1 MRCMGATCV
10 SEDLRRDVGG
20 KAQRDIIVVT
30 VLLVVGFVFTGAKR
44 FVILELLLYLPRNLV
59 VGKSYPQRIRHYYTK
74 ADQTISK
81 SYLD

>member
-1 MRCMGATCV
+1 MGATCV

-30 VLLVVGFVFTGAKR
+30 VLVGFVFTGAKR
-44 FVILELLLYLPRNLV
+44 FFILELLLYLPRNLV
-59 VGKSYPQRIRHYYTK
+59 VGKSHPQRIRHYYTK